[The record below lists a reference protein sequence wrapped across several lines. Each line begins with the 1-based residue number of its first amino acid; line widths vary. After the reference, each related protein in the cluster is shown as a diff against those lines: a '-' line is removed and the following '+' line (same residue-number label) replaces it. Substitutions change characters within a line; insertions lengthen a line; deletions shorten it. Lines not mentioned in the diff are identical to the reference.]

1 MKSEFLIVARK
12 LLEAEKRPLT
22 ARQLVNLA
30 LNRKMFS
37 DKRAGKTPHQTMK
50 SKLSV
55 HIRNMGEQ
63 SVFIRTNPGYFYLR
77 HLLQG
82 IENIY
87 DAPPLHPPKTTERV
101 LVFPSAWLDGQ
112 DRFQGIKK
120 TWTKTA
126 RALLST
132 DVCSHIAR
140 LEAEED
146 NNHKQ
151 ILTYIMVSR
160 RNKLLAFKRGTY
172 NRVEDFLRGSNCVG
186 FGGHVSEV
194 DHTLFNTRDL
204 GLFDNAIRELSE
216 EIKLPG
222 RDLIRLQTRRGLK
235 IVGLLNDDSSPPGRR
250 HFAFVLKYEVSN
262 DPSWDRPVRGEKSI
276 TQLRWVQPAS
286 LSLWDFEYW
295 SQLCLRE
302 YFPKQVRTL
311 PAYLIRHKKPLVSPH
326 ILCVLGR
333 VGSGKSETT
342 SVLKKDFGYKEVN
355 SGQVLAKLLKVPPV
369 PLTSREVFQNL
380 AWEFIKKEGGLRAL
394 AEAMW
399 KEAKALSSTKILI
412 DGIRQKATLEQLRK
426 LAHPTP
432 IGLLFVHTPPDIAY
446 KFYADRAESS
456 TSIYD
461 FLKVREAAVEQEVED
476 FIEISDAVLYNLT
489 GRTSYRMAIHELFSQ
504 IG

>member
-37 DKRAGKTPHQTMK
+37 DKRSGKTPHQTMK

-120 TWTKTA
+120 AWTKTA

-160 RNKLLAFKRGTY
+160 RSKLLAFKRGTY

-194 DHTLFNTRDL
+194 DRTLFNTRDL

-216 EIKLPG
+216 EIKLPD
-222 RDLIRLQTRRGLK
+222 RDLIRLQTRSGLK

-250 HFAFVLKYEVSN
+250 HFAFVLNMRSVMTL
-262 DPSWDRPVRGEKSI
+262 RGIDLCEGRS
-276 TQLRWVQPAS
+276 RSRNCAG
-286 LSLWDFEYW
+286 Y
-295 SQLCLRE
+295 SQLPFR
-302 YFPKQVRTL
+302 FGTL
-311 PAYLIRHKKPLVSPH
+311 STGHNSAYV
-326 ILCVLGR
+326 
-333 VGSGKSETT
+333 
-342 SVLKKDFGYKEVN
+342 
-355 SGQVLAKLLKVPPV
+355 
-369 PLTSREVFQNL
+369 
-380 AWEFIKKEGGLRAL
+380 
-394 AEAMW
+394 
-399 KEAKALSSTKILI
+399 
-412 DGIRQKATLEQLRK
+412 
-426 LAHPTP
+426 
-432 IGLLFVHTPPDIAY
+432 
-446 KFYADRAESS
+446 S
-456 TSIYD
+456 TSQSR
-461 FLKVREAAVEQEVED
+461 FVPCPP
-476 FIEISDAVLYNLT
+476 IS
-489 GRTSYRMAIHELFSQ
+489 
-504 IG
+504 